1 MLAASSTKTKR
12 HVVLFLLPL
21 FICEIF
27 SSFSILPEVHAQ
39 SASAGKRTFKV
50 SAYYSPLPGQENY
63 LRGNYEA
70 EIRLNGRGEFGASG
84 VAVHPG
90 MIAAPKTYPFGTKVQ
105 LNGLGVGTVEDRGG
119 AIVTA
124 GNNGHNYDRLDVWM
138 GYGDEGLQRALQ
150 WGIRV
155 VDGEILSGDAVDT
168 IDYGGLQ
175 DQINGKS
182 PVVKKEE
189 PALDAAE
196 AMLLQAQVQELAE
209 RDEFLNSF
217 PANVGVGTS
226 GNQVR
231 LIQAA
236 FSKLGYYRGK
246 IDGVYGYELANAVL
260 TFQVSK
266 KIVSSEDD
274 PAAGYFGLKTRV
286 TLIDILMNKKVKID
300 ELAQDITLAKQ
311 NASDEKI
318 EIASAKNEVKA
329 DTIIPNMPAPQM
341 ELASLVATEKPT
353 KKNEPILISVTS
365 ISTVPFIQAE
375 KPRTTEYNDLIEF
388 KTPTISADLIQD
400 VQAKLMTMGYNPGP
414 INGKWNA
421 QTRTAMKQFQIKN
434 KLPVTEKLTSE
445 SARTFDTI
453 MKTSNVTWAMPGEE
467 ATEKS
472 HMVLELQSYMKRK
485 GIYTGTVNGKA
496 DMAFLSGIIKLSKQD
511 TFKSVFPSLYKTEK
525 SWGEKKL

>member
-1 MLAASSTKTKR
+1 M
-12 HVVLFLLPL
+12 
-21 FICEIF
+21 
-27 SSFSILPEVHAQ
+27 
-39 SASAGKRTFKV
+39 GKHTFKV
-50 SAYYSPLPGQENY
+50 SAYYSPLRGQENY

-90 MIAAPKTYPFGTKVQ
+90 MIAAPKTYPFGTKIQ

-119 AIVTA
+119 AIVAA

-150 WGIRV
+150 WGVRV
-155 VDGEILSGDAVDT
+155 VDGEILSNSSALDT
-168 IDYGGLQ
+168 INYGGLQ
-175 DQINGKS
+175 EQINGKNS
-182 PVVKKEE
+182 SVKKEE
-189 PALDAAE
+189 PALDPAE

-209 RDEFLNSF
+209 RDELLNSF
-217 PANVGVGTS
+217 PANIGVGAS

-246 IDGVYGYELANAVL
+246 IDGVYGYELANSIL

-286 TLIDILMNKKVKID
+286 TLIEILMNKKVKID
-300 ELAQDITLAKQ
+300 ELAAEVTLAQKDISKQ
-311 NASDEKI
+311 KV

-329 DTIIPNMPAPQM
+329 DTIIPNMPASQM
-341 ELASLVATEKPT
+341 EIASLVAAPKSES
-353 KKNEPILISVTS
+353 KNVPVLIAISTT
-365 ISTVPFIQAE
+365 STVPFIQAE
-375 KPRTTEYNDLIEF
+375 KPRTTEYNDPIDF

-421 QTRTAMKQFQIKN
+421 QTRTAMRQFQIKN
-434 KLPVTEKLTSE
+434 NLPITEKITPE
-445 SARTFDTI
+445 AARSFDTI
-453 MKTSNVTWAMPGEE
+453 MKTSTITWSMPGAESLP
-467 ATEKS
+467 EKS
-472 HMVLELQSYMKRK
+472 QMIEELQKYMKRK
-485 GIYTGTVNGKA
+485 GLYTGLATGKA
-496 DMAFLSGIIKLSKQD
+496 DAAFFKGMLKIGKED
-511 TFKSVFPSLYKTEK
+511 TFKNLFPSLYGTNKG
-525 SWGEKKL
+525 WGEKKM